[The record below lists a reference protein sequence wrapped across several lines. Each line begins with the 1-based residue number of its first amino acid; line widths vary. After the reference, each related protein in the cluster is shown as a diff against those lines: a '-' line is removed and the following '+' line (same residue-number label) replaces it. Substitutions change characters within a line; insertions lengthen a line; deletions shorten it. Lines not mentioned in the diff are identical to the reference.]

1 MKIFS
6 GIQPTNE
13 LHIGNYLGAIAQW
26 IELQNNNECLFWVAD
41 LHALTVPYE
50 PRELKKRT
58 LEVVATF
65 LAAGVNPEKSIIFR
79 QSDVKEHSELAW
91 LLSTITPVGDLER
104 MTQYKD
110 KSQKFKQNINAG
122 LLNYPVLMAAD
133 ILLYQSDRVPVGI
146 DQKQHIELAR
156 EIAKKFNKKF
166 GEVFKIPDGLYSKLG
181 AKIMSLT
188 NPEKKM
194 SKSDGPQ
201 SFISLF
207 DSPEQIKKKIA
218 SATTDSGKE
227 IKYNPEQKPGVSN
240 LLTIYS
246 LFSGK
251 PIKEL
256 EKDFSNKGYAELKK
270 SLAELLIEKLAIFRT
285 KKQEFEKNSEI
296 IENILS
302 QGATRARSLAQQ
314 TMQKVRVAMGLA

>member
-285 KKQEFEKNSEI
+285 KKQEFEKNPEI